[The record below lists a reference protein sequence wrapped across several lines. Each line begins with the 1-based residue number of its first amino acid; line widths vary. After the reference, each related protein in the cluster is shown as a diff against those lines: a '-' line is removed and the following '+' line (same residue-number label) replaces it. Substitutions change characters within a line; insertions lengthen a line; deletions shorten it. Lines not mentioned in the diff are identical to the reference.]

1 MFVTKSA
8 AGRYKPADRHQ
19 GFHIMRFSKQLIP
32 LLLLVLPGLALGE
45 LTASG
50 LPATSTWYF
59 HADLDEMRG
68 SDAGKPLYAW
78 LQREVFADVREDAGI
93 DLDKEADRITAFSAL
108 ESGAVV
114 SVEGSISQDTRDKLL
129 AMAAGADEFDT
140 LKHKGNTFYFA
151 KGDNHGKD
159 NKIEV
164 DTFEDGAYFTFAVK
178 NRILITSS
186 REQMERMLDSKGSLP
201 KRKSDS
207 GALIVLS
214 AEKSLIQAGIQADQ
228 VESRGEGGWQSN
240 ILKNTEQL
248 AVIIADVAGKIG
260 VETQLI
266 ATQPEMAESLASI
279 VRGLISLAMFSE
291 DMDPEVAQFLKG
303 TTVDVDGSSLNIR
316 LALDPES
323 VIVALDN

>member
-1 MFVTKSA
+1 
-8 AGRYKPADRHQ
+8 
-19 GFHIMRFSKQLIP
+19 MRFAKRFIVM
-32 LLLLVLPGLALGE
+32 LLLALPGFALGE

-59 HADLDEMRG
+59 HADFDEMRG

-93 DLDKEADRITAFSAL
+93 DLDKEADSITAFSAV

-114 SVEGSISQDTRDKLL
+114 SIEGNISQETRDKLL

-140 LKHKGNTFYFA
+140 LKHRGTTFYYA
-151 KGDNHGKD
+151 KGDNHDKN

-164 DTFEDGAYFTFAVK
+164 DSFENGVYFTFALED
-178 NRILITSS
+178 RILATSS
-186 REQMERMLDSKGSLP
+186 REQMEFMLDSKGKLP
-201 KRKSDS
+201 ERSADR
-207 GALIVLS
+207 GTLMVLS

-228 VESRGEGGWQSN
+228 VEDDGDGGWRSN

-248 AVIIADVAGKIG
+248 AVMVADAAGKIA
-260 VETQLI
+260 VETRLI

-291 DMDPEVAQFLKG
+291 DMDPEVAQFLMG
-303 TTVDVDGSSLNIR
+303 TTVDVDGSALNIR
-316 LALDPES
+316 MALDPES
-323 VIVALDN
+323 VVVALDD

>member
-1 MFVTKSA
+1 
-8 AGRYKPADRHQ
+8 
-19 GFHIMRFSKQLIP
+19 MRFYKQFVAV
-32 LLLLVLPGLALGE
+32 LLLALPALGVAE
-45 LTASG
+45 LSASG

-93 DLDKEADRITAFSAL
+93 DLDKETDRITAFSAE

-114 SVEGSISQDTRDKLL
+114 LVEGAISQGTQDKLL
-129 AMAAGADEFDT
+129 AIAAGGDEFDT
-140 LKHKGNTFYFA
+140 LKHKSTTYYFA
-151 KGDNHGKD
+151 KSDKHGKNGD
-159 NKIEV
+159 INV
-164 DTFEDGAYFTFAVK
+164 DSFENGVYFTFALK
-178 NRILITSS
+178 DRILATSS
-186 REQMERMLDSKGSLP
+186 REQLERLLDNNGSLP
-201 KRKSDS
+201 KRGTDR
-207 GALIVLS
+207 GTMIVLT

-228 VESRGEGGWQSN
+228 VEDRGDGGWQSN

-248 AVIIADVAGKIG
+248 AVMIADAAGKIAIQ
-260 VETQLI
+260 TQLV

-291 DMDPEVAQFLKG
+291 DMDPDVAQFLRG
-303 TTVDVDGSSLNIR
+303 TTVAVDGTSLNIR

-323 VIVALDN
+323 VVVVLDN